1 MSKIDVFKSRD
12 TGTWVVMLPT
22 FGGAQS
28 HYFPTGAM
36 AIEFV
41 RRYLRPWM
49 EAISGE

>member
-12 TGTWVVMLPT
+12 TGTWVVMLPA
-22 FGGAQS
+22 FGGVQP
-28 HYFPTGAM
+28 HCFPTGAA

-41 RRYLRPWM
+41 RCYLRHWM